1 MSMIGIVGMR
11 YGIFR
16 VIHWRVQG
24 TGLDTIR
31 AGSRK
36 ESALRHD
43 ASDPARRDPDPPAW
57 IMNRQPRLRHLLKKI
72 MAGLLQRPGSGPV
85 RIRND
90 LDALPFSHFEAQ
102 EVGQ

>member
-1 MSMIGIVGMR
+1 MSMIRIVGMR
-11 YGIFR
+11 YGIFW

-43 ASDPARRDPDPPAW
+43 ASDPARRDPDPAAW
-57 IMNRQPRLRHLLKKI
+57 IMNRQPRLRDLPKEI

-90 LDALPFSHFEAQ
+90 LEALLFSLFEAQ

>member
-1 MSMIGIVGMR
+1 MR

-24 TGLDTIR
+24 TGLDMIR

-36 ESALRHD
+36 KSALRHD
-43 ASDPARRDPDPPAW
+43 ASGPARRDPDPPAW
-57 IMNRQPRLRHLLKKI
+57 IMYRQPRLRDLLKKI

-90 LDALPFSHFEAQ
+90 LDALFLSHFEAQ

>member
-1 MSMIGIVGMR
+1 
-11 YGIFR
+11 
-16 VIHWRVQG
+16 
-24 TGLDTIR
+24 
-31 AGSRK
+31 
-36 ESALRHD
+36 
-43 ASDPARRDPDPPAW
+43 
-57 IMNRQPRLRHLLKKI
+57 MNRQPRLRDLLNEI

>member
-1 MSMIGIVGMR
+1 MIGIVGMR

-36 ESALRHD
+36 ESALRQD

-57 IMNRQPRLRHLLKKI
+57 IMYRQPRLRDLLKKV
-72 MAGLLQRPGSGPV
+72 MAGLLQRPDSGPV

-102 EVGQ
+102 ELGQ

>member
-24 TGLDTIR
+24 TGPNMIR
-31 AGSRK
+31 AGNRK

-43 ASDPARRDPDPPAW
+43 ASEPARRDPDPPAW
-57 IMNRQPRLRHLLKKI
+57 ITYRQPRLRDLLKEI
-72 MAGLLQRPGSGPV
+72 MAGLLQRPGSGSV

-90 LDALPFSHFEAQ
+90 LDASPFSRFEAQ